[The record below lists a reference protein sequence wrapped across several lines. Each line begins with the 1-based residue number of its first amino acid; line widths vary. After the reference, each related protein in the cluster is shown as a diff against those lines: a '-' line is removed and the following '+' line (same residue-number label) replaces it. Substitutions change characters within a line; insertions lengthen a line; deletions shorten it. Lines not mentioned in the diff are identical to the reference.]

1 MSWASIHSAL
11 EHLPALTGTF
21 VIREV
26 VGSDRRRFNVHG
38 LLFFT
43 CNALVDAVVA
53 IKGMWCFDSVVVV
66 VTVGALFTSYRYITL
81 VIEEV
86 GRRTY

>member
-1 MSWASIHSAL
+1 
-11 EHLPALTGTF
+11 
-21 VIREV
+21 
-26 VGSDRRRFNVHG
+26 
-38 LLFFT
+38 
-43 CNALVDAVVA
+43 
-53 IKGMWCFDSVVVV
+53 MWCFDSVVVV